1 MRHIYNIF
9 DLYLFLFATLGAG
22 NYAAIKFAMPE
33 LPIYVIGAIRF
44 TISAVI
50 LLVITY
56 FYEGNLA
63 LPPKIRFKVFLLG
76 AIGIFSYQLFF
87 AKGLSIT
94 TSVNTA
100 LMVAM
105 SPIFTT
111 IYGFLNKKQKV
122 NRSIVIFILIGFLG
136 TILISLGKTGGLSAS
151 LKTVPGDL
159 LVLTAAMF
167 WAFYALLSQEILKK
181 ISVFKMTSYAMLT
194 GGVLLCFIAAG
205 DLSAVT
211 WKELSLN
218 AWLGLLYATLISACL
233 VFILWAVGISGIGT
247 YKAMIYMYLQP
258 CVALILG
265 VLLLNE
271 SISWYQLIGGTI
283 IIYSIVKVRSEK
295 SKTGFKEG

>member
-1 MRHIYNIF
+1 MRHIFSIS

-33 LPIYVIGAIRF
+33 LPIYLIAAVRF
-44 TISAVI
+44 TVSAAI

-56 FYEGNLA
+56 FSEGNLT
-63 LPPKIRFKVFLLG
+63 LPSKIRLKVFLLG
-76 AIGIFSYQLFF
+76 AIGIFGYQLFF

-111 IYGFLNKKQKV
+111 LYAFLNRKQKV
-122 NRSIVIFILIGFLG
+122 NRSLIISILTGFLG
-136 TILISLGKTGGLSAS
+136 TILVSLGKAGGLSAS
-151 LKTVPGDL
+151 LKTVAGDL

-194 GGVLLCFIAAG
+194 GGVLLWFVAAG
-205 DLSAVT
+205 DLSAVV
-211 WKELSLN
+211 WKELSFN
-218 AWLGLLYATLISACL
+218 AWIGLSYSTLIAACL
-233 VFILWAVGISGIGT
+233 VFILWAVGIRGIGT

-258 CVALILG
+258 FVALVLG

-271 SISWYQLIGGTI
+271 SVSWYQMIGGTI

-295 SKTGFKEG
+295 SKTAFREG